1 MPDHFLS
8 LNCLSCRERLLR
20 YNFWLFRPGTGPSR
34 IVMRTSTSVRYILIA
49 MMLGVAIPA
58 HGQVNPPDPRS
69 SPAENPD
76 RIDNDRRNLLKQ
88 FPALQDRIDGA
99 KNAAEAERN
108 SATDARLPPET
119 AREGIKLAADAANA
133 LRKQV
138 SDIVQDALNGL
149 QAKIEARL
157 WELWTDVRLYIVAAA
172 AVVFMILLV
181 PAIIGSLVTVLLM
194 RAIDRRRDRKAAAG
208 LHPAE

>member
-1 MPDHFLS
+1 
-8 LNCLSCRERLLR
+8 
-20 YNFWLFRPGTGPSR
+20 
-34 IVMRTSTSVRYILIA
+34 MRTSISVRYLLIA
-49 MMLGVAIPA
+49 MILGVAIPA
-58 HGQVNPPDPRS
+58 HAQINPPDPQS
-69 SPAENPD
+69 SPAETPD
-76 RIDNDRRNLLKQ
+76 RIDNDRKNLLKQ
-88 FPALQDRIDGA
+88 LPALQERIDDA
-99 KNAAEAERN
+99 RNAAEAARN

-119 AREGIKLAADAANA
+119 AREGIKLATDAAGA

-157 WELWTDVRLYIVAAA
+157 WELWKDVRLYIYAAA
-172 AVVFMILLV
+172 AVLFLILLV

-208 LHPAE
+208 LRPAE